1 MNLSFEKDFKNSK
14 HILFPD
20 NDVSFTA
27 RSKEWA
33 SAMSDG
39 PRSHRIPLNGGG
51 AIKVITLQTIKKKK
65 KDMKVPGNYD
75 SYLIFNLEQLFHGNL
90 FVLGDPSGSVN
101 APEAA
106 AAAVLVEVDV
116 IKLDLHEGGAG
127 RQHLIMALGSS
138 SPLEE
143 GRKEGKSGSCS
154 DAKQSYWCCVRPG
167 SGTHWRRVRCTT
179 WPECIFCVIGCMC
192 ESDTS
197 ALGRRC
203 ADQLLPCSFPGLCM
217 DASTLAIVAVLF

>member
-1 MNLSFEKDFKNSK
+1 
-14 HILFPD
+14 
-20 NDVSFTA
+20 
-27 RSKEWA
+27 
-33 SAMSDG
+33 
-39 PRSHRIPLNGGG
+39 
-51 AIKVITLQTIKKKK
+51 
-65 KDMKVPGNYD
+65 MKVPGNYD

-106 AAAVLVEVDV
+106 AAAVLVEEDV

-154 DAKQSYWCCVRPG
+154 KASQIKLL
-167 SGTHWRRVRCTT
+167 
-179 WPECIFCVIGCMC
+179 
-192 ESDTS
+192 
-197 ALGRRC
+197 ALR
-203 ADQLLPCSFPGLCM
+203 AAWLWN
-217 DASTLAIVAVLF
+217 TLAEGEVHHMTRMHLLCHWLHAWEWHLRSGSTVRWPSPALLISRPVHGR